1 MKTVHFL
8 GHVISAEG
16 ISVDSAKI
24 ATVVNWPRPTN
35 VTEVRSFLGLAG
47 YYRKFVQNFSRIAMP
62 LTQLLRK
69 DHQFQWTAECEASF
83 QELKQKLVSALI
95 LTLPKGEEGYAVY
108 IDASRKRLGCVL
120 MQHGRVIAYASRQL
134 KPHEQNYP
142 THDLEL
148 AAVIFALKLW
158 RHYLF
163 GVRCEI
169 YTDHKSLQY
178 IFTQKELNLRQR
190 HWLELLK
197 DYTLDIR
204 YHPGKANVVADALSR
219 KSRSMVASVIT
230 DEMFLVEELQKLQ
243 IEVITPGDRIPLA
256 ALQATSTIVE
266 KIKAGQ
272 VSDPECAKIRRKI
285 EEGATVDFV
294 IQDGIVK
301 FKNRLYVPNQPELK
315 TEILEEAHNSLF
327 SVHPGSTKMYQDLKT
342 HF

>member
-1 MKTVHFL
+1 
-8 GHVISAEG
+8 
-16 ISVDSAKI
+16 
-24 ATVVNWPRPTN
+24 
-35 VTEVRSFLGLAG
+35 
-47 YYRKFVQNFSRIAMP
+47 MP

-69 DHQFQWTAECEASF
+69 DHQFQWTAKCEASF

-108 IDASRKRLGCVL
+108 SDASRKGLGCVL

-158 RHYLF
+158 RHYLY
-163 GVRCEI
+163 GVRYEI

-190 HWLELLK
+190 RWLELLK

-230 DEMFLVEELQKLQ
+230 DELFLVRELEKLQ
-243 IEVITPGDRIPLA
+243 IEVITPTNRIPLA

-272 VSDPECAKIRRKI
+272 MTDPKCANIKRKI
-285 EEGATVDFV
+285 EESATMDFV
-294 IQDGIVK
+294 LQDGILK
-301 FKNRLYVPNQPELK
+301 FKNRLCVPNQPVLK
-315 TEILEEAHNSLF
+315 TEILEEAQNSLF
-327 SVHPGSTKMYQDLKT
+327 SIHPGSTKMYQDLKT
-342 HF
+342 HFWWSGMKKDIADYVARCLVCQQIKTEHQRPGGLLQPLSIPVWKWEQITMDFVVGLP